1 MPRKKIKLIRQKHR
15 LGCGIACLAMIA
27 GISYN
32 ESLALL
38 HPNREKGEITSV
50 DTDQLVSAIR
60 DLGYHCSIYWGNFP
74 LNLFSSRMIIGVLH
88 PKSRPKSPYCES
100 HVVVWDPK
108 VNRIYDPYRSRA
120 LPKEKYQKE
129 IGYAI
134 FVG

>member
-1 MPRKKIKLIRQKHR
+1 MPRKIKLIRQKHR

-27 GISYN
+27 GISYD

-38 HPNREKGEITSV
+38 HPNREKGEVTSV
-50 DTDQLVSAIR
+50 YTDRLVDVIR

-74 LNLFSSRMIIGVLH
+74 LDLFKSRTIIGVTY
-88 PKSRPKSPYCES
+88 PKTKSNHAES
-100 HVVVWDPK
+100 HVVIWDPIE
-108 VNRIYDPYRSRA
+108 NRIYDPYRSRA
-120 LPKEKYQKE
+120 LPKKSYQKE